1 MRQRACLHGGGGH
14 QVGEVTCD
22 RSPHLSCKRNQV
34 KMRDY
39 MDRRVTPPKRVTSPT
54 WSPPPP
60 CQQALIVLKMKR
72 VSVNNSSE
80 GEGYTSEIWR
90 STLES
95 NGLLAQSQR
104 EVTQTDAIAN
114 SYRRSLVGSLLL
126 FFISDF
132 STGEFGLSKSLLEI
146 FIVISGE
153 TMCRLIVAVTFVL
166 PVSVM

>member
-1 MRQRACLHGGGGH
+1 MPRRILRKIPFLVHLSCILRDTWNNVIRDAGSWRVKSAYGMRLAACLHGAGGH

-22 RSPHLSCKRNQV
+22 GSPRLSCKRNQV

-39 MDRRVTPPKRVTSPT
+39 MDRWVTPPNRVTSPA

-60 CQQALIVLKMKR
+60 CKPALIVLKMKR

-95 NGLLAQSQR
+95 NGLL
-104 EVTQTDAIAN
+104 V
-114 SYRRSLVGSLLL
+114 
-126 FFISDF
+126 
-132 STGEFGLSKSLLEI
+132 
-146 FIVISGE
+146 
-153 TMCRLIVAVTFVL
+153 
-166 PVSVM
+166 